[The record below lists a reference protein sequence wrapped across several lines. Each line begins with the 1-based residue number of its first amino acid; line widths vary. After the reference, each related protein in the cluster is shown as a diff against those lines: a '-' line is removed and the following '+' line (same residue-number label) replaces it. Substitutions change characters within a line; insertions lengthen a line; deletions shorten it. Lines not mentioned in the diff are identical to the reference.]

1 MFNVIDPRTTR
12 LASIAMLTATALLS
26 ACGGGGGSGGGAAV
40 SPSFPLGSTPSTTPQ
55 DLTTLPVLTEVQVNG
70 VTTASV
76 EVGSGYFVPLSVTPR
91 VGIRTQAGDIQ
102 EIALQVPEL
111 SVAQTFVRSTSL
123 TTEAV
128 SGGFG
133 FNWATGSRTSGVQQF
148 EIDIIDPDTA
158 GLRYHS
164 FGTWGRDANNT
175 TFQAVALGYLTIG
188 TPTLGGNVPTSG
200 TAAYSGVMNAI
211 YTTNG
216 TFDDVTAQALAN
228 VNFATR
234 SITFSTTGSVRQ
246 PAVGNPG
253 NAVFAAPTY
262 NMSGTLT
269 YTGGSNVITGTATT
283 GTGLTGT
290 VSANFFGPAAQEIGG
305 TFLLQDGGSTTR
317 MMGAFGVHQ

>member
-1 MFNVIDPRTTR
+1 MPKVTYPPMFRPAT
-12 LASIAMLTATALLS
+12 AAMLLTTALLS
-26 ACGGGGGSGGGAAV
+26 ACGGGGSGGGAAV
-40 SPSFPLGSTPSTTPQ
+40 SPSFPLGSAPSATPQ
-55 DLTTLPVLTEVQVNG
+55 DLTTLPVLTEVQVNA

-76 EVGSGYFVPLSVTPR
+76 EVGTGYFLPLSVTPR
-91 VGIRTQAGDIQ
+91 IGIRTQAGDVQ

-111 SVAQTFVRSTSL
+111 AVAQTFVRGTSL
-123 TTEAV
+123 ATDPV
-128 SGGFG
+128 SGSFP

-175 TFQAVALGYLTIG
+175 SFQAVALGYLTIG
-188 TPTLGGNVPTSG
+188 TPTLGSSVPTSG
-200 TAAYSGVMNAI
+200 TASYTGVMNAI
-211 YTTNG
+211 YTTSG
-216 TFDDVTAQALAN
+216 LFDDVTAQALAS

-234 SITFSTTGSVRQ
+234 SINFSTTGSVRQ

-262 NMSGTLT
+262 NMSGTLN
-269 YTGGSNVITGTATT
+269 YALGSNAISGTVTT

-290 VSANFFGPAAQEIGG
+290 VTANFFGPTAQEIGG
-305 TFLLQDGGSTTR
+305 TFVLQDGGATTR